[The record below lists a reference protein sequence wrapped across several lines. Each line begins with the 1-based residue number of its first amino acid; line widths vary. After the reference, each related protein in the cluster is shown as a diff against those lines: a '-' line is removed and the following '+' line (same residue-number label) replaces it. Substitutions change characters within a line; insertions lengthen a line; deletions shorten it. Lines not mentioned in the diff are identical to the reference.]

1 MLLQRPK
8 QNTAKTASVP
18 APIGGWNGR
27 DSLAN
32 MSPTDAVQLVNWYP
46 TPTDV
51 TMRKGYTVVSVLT
64 TSTGVK
70 TISSI
75 THVNS
80 TATLTTATAHGLVT
94 GAYVSITGTTPAAYS
109 GVFKITVTSTT
120 AFTYTMVTTPTG
132 NATVVGTYL
141 NQATTPINTLMN
153 YTKISGYNLFG
164 AAGTDIWDTK
174 PSPATKVFSGI
185 TSDKLQSVNITN
197 TAGKFLIACN
207 GVDPVMIYDGSAWF
221 YVATTTTAQTISSI
235 TRGGTGNLTATLTTA
250 SAHGLVTNNRVTISG
265 ATPTEFNGTY
275 VITVTG
281 PTTFT
286 YTMATAPSG
295 NATVVGTYTTIGI
308 TGVNSNTFIGVNLFK
323 NRLYFTEKDS
333 LTCWYLP
340 VDSIGGVASPLY
352 FGSIARNSGY
362 LQAMGT
368 WTLDAGQGADDYAV
382 FVTSM
387 GEVIVYNGTDPSS
400 ATTWALKGVWQMGQ
414 TFSRR
419 CFFKWAGDLLLLT
432 QDGLVPLASALESS
446 RLDPRVNLTDKI
458 FYPIS
463 QAATNYYNQFG
474 WQINYFA
481 SENMLILNIPI
492 PNGIEQY
499 VMHTI
504 TKAWARFTGIQGYCW
519 EVSGDADMHFGSDG
533 IVGTLYSATSDDG
546 ANITATAQQA
556 YSYFDTPG
564 QLKRF
569 TMVRPILQST
579 GGVPAV
585 LCGISV
591 DFDTQSQLGAV
602 SFNPTTQTEGIW
614 DTAKWD
620 GNVWAGGLI
629 TTKIWQGVT
638 GIGYTGSVNLNAA
651 SRNIELHWAS
661 TDYVME
667 AGGVV

>member
-1 MLLQRPK
+1 MLLQKAK

-18 APIGGWNGR
+18 APIGGWNAR

-32 MSPTDAVQLVNWYP
+32 MEPMDAVQLVNWYP

-51 TMRKGYTVVSVLT
+51 TMRKGYAVSSILT

-75 THVNS
+75 THVNAV
-80 TATLTTATAHGLVT
+80 ATLTTATVHGLTT

-109 GVFKITVTSTT
+109 GVFKIIVTSSTT
-120 AFTYTMVTTPTG
+120 FTYTMATTPST

-141 NQATTPINTLMN
+141 NQASTPINTLMN
-153 YTKISGYNLFG
+153 YTTSAGYKLFA
-164 AAGTDIWDTK
+164 AAGTDIWETTTN
-174 PSPATKVFSGI
+174 PATKVFSGI
-185 TSDKLQSVNITN
+185 TSDKLQFVNITN
-197 TAGKFLIACN
+197 TAGQFLVACN
-207 GVDPVMIYDGSAWF
+207 GVDPVMIYDGTAWF
-221 YVATTTTAQTISSI
+221 YVATTTTAVTISTIARTSPSA
-235 TRGGTGNLTATLTTA
+235 TATVTTA
-250 SAHGLVTNNRVTISG
+250 TAHGLVTGNRVTISG
-265 ATPTEFNGTY
+265 ASESTFNGTF

-281 PTTFT
+281 ATAFT
-286 YTMATAPSG
+286 YTSTG
-295 NATVVGTYTTIGI
+295 TTTVTSVTGSYTTIGI
-308 TGVNSNTFIGVNLFK
+308 TGINSNTFINVNLFK
-323 NRLYFTEKDS
+323 NRLYFTQKDS
-333 LTCWYLP
+333 LSCWYLD
-340 VDSIGGVASPLY
+340 VNSIGGVANPLY
-352 FGSIARNSGY
+352 FGGIARNAGY

-387 GEVIVYNGTDPSS
+387 GEVIVYNGTDPTT
-400 ATTWALKGVWQMGQ
+400 AATWALKGVWQMGQ

-432 QDGLVPLASALESS
+432 QDGLLPLASALQSS

-458 FYPIS
+458 YFAVS
-463 QAATNYYNQFG
+463 QAATLYYNQFG
-474 WQINYFA
+474 WQIQYFA

-492 PNGIEQY
+492 PNGMEQY

-519 EVSGDADMHFGSDG
+519 EVSGNSDMHFGSNG
-533 IVGTLYSATSDDG
+533 FVGNFYVATSDDES
-546 ANITATAQQA
+546 NISATAQQA

-569 TMVRPILQST
+569 TLVRPILQST
-579 GGVPAV
+579 GGVPSV

-602 SFNPTTQTEGIW
+602 SFNPNTQTEGIW

-651 SRNIELHWAS
+651 SRGIELHWAS

>member
-1 MLLQRPK
+1 MLLTAAK

-18 APIGGWNGR
+18 APIGGWNAR

-32 MSPTDAVQLVNWYP
+32 MSPTDAVQLINWFP

-51 TMRKGYTVVSVLT
+51 TMRKGYTVVSILT
-64 TSTGVK
+64 TATGVK

-75 THVNS
+75 THVDVM
-80 TATLTTATAHGLVT
+80 ATLTTSTAHGLTT
-94 GAYVSITGTTPAAYS
+94 GDYVSITGTTPAAYS
-109 GVFKITVTSTT
+109 GVFKITVTGANT
-120 AFTYTMVTTPTG
+120 FTYEMVSVPAG
-132 NATVVGTYL
+132 NATVVGSYL
-141 NQATTPINTLMN
+141 NQAKTPINSLMN
-153 YTKISGYNLFG
+153 YTRNTSYSLFG

-185 TSDKLQSVNITN
+185 TSDKFQSVNMTN
-197 TAGKFLIACN
+197 TAGHYLVACN
-207 GVDPVMIYDGSAWF
+207 GIDPTMIYDGSVWF
-221 YVATTTTAQTISSI
+221 YLATTTTAAAISGISR
-235 TRGGTGNLTATLTTA
+235 TSPSNVATVTTAT
-250 SAHGLVTNNRVTISG
+250 AHGLITGNKVVITSSSEASFLG
-265 ATPTEFNGTY
+265 SH

-286 YTMATAPSG
+286 FVSTGTTTVTGAT
-295 NATVVGTYTTIGI
+295 GTYTVLGI
-308 TGVNSNTFIGVNLFK
+308 DGVDSSKFINVNLFK

-340 VDSIGGVASPLY
+340 VDSIGGTAKPLY
-352 FGSIARNSGY
+352 FGGIARNSGY

-387 GEVIVYNGTDPSS
+387 GEVIVYNGTDPDN
-400 ATTWALKGVWQMGQ
+400 ADTWLLKGVWQLGQ

-419 CFFKWAGDLLLLT
+419 CFFKWSGDLLLLT
-432 QDGLVPLASALESS
+432 QDGLVPLASALQSS

-458 FYPIS
+458 YYPIS
-463 QAATNYYNQFG
+463 IAATNYYAQFG

-504 TKAWARFTGIQGYCW
+504 TKSWARFTGLQAYAW
-519 EVSGDADMHFGSDG
+519 EVSGDNDMHFGSNG
-533 IVGTLYSATSDDG
+533 VVGTFYSALSDDG

-556 YSYFDTPG
+556 YSYFDSPG

-579 GGVPAV
+579 GGVPNV

-602 SFNPTTQTEGIW
+602 SFNPATQTEGIW

-620 GNVWAGGLI
+620 KNIWAGGLI

-651 SRNIELHWAS
+651 SRGIELHWAS

-667 AGGVV
+667 NGGVV